1 MMLSTLAAALDG
13 IRSPSERPVTMLRMA
28 DDTLGERLK
37 EARMAAGL
45 SLRDV
50 EREVGVRSGHLS
62 QMETGTIAKPE
73 LAILW
78 DLASLYGIE
87 FAPLLV
93 LAGHGDARQPSAR
106 QRQRMTVALRAMQEL
121 TPAEQADAL
130 RYMAELKA
138 RRDG

>member
-13 IRSPSERPVTMLRMA
+13 IRSPSERPVRMRRMA
-28 DDTLGERLK
+28 DGTLGERLK
-37 EARMAAGL
+37 AARMAAGL

-50 EREVGVRSGHLS
+50 ERAVGVRSGHLS

-78 DLASLYGIE
+78 DLAGLYGIA

-93 LAGHGDARQPSAR
+93 LAGHGDAPQP
-106 QRQRMTVALRAMQEL
+106 
-121 TPAEQADAL
+121 
-130 RYMAELKA
+130 
-138 RRDG
+138 